1 MDIKRLI
8 IGTVVGAITLYI
20 LGYVIWELA
29 FADFF
34 AANRGSATGV
44 GRDTQV
50 IWALAL
56 GTLSYAVLLTL
67 AIGTRAGSA
76 TIVDGLKIGAIV
88 GFLMWF
94 SVDFIHYG
102 IGNVSNL
109 TATIADSLLELV
121 RAGISGGVI
130 AAVLGKIAGVQEDP
144 QTGAQEDPQT
154 DAQEGPQTDTQEDPQ
169 TE

>member
-1 MDIKRLI
+1 MDTKRLI
-8 IGTVVGAITLYI
+8 IGTIVGGIVLYI
-20 LGYVIWELA
+20 LGYVIWEMV

-34 AANRGSATGV
+34 AANAGSATGV
-44 GRDTQV
+44 FRDNPV

-56 GTLSYAVLLTL
+56 GTLSYAALITL
-67 AIGTRAGSA
+67 AIGTRGGSA
-76 TIVDGLKIGAIV
+76 TIVDGLKVGAIV

-94 SVDFIHYG
+94 GSDFIHYG

-130 AAVLGKIAGVQEDP
+130 AAVLGMIG
-144 QTGAQEDPQT
+144 G
-154 DAQEGPQTDTQEDPQ
+154 TQESPQ
-169 TE
+169 SPHIE

>member
-1 MDIKRLI
+1 VDIKRFI
-8 IGTVVGAITLYI
+8 IGTVVGAITLYA
-20 LGYVIWELA
+20 LGYLIWELA

-34 AANRGSATGV
+34 AANAGSATGV
-44 GRDTQV
+44 VKDPQV

-56 GTLSYAVLLTL
+56 GTLSYAALLTL

-76 TIVDGLKIGAIV
+76 TIVEGLKIGAIV

-109 TATIADSLLELV
+109 TATIADALLELID
-121 RAGISGGVI
+121 AGISGAVI
-130 AAVLGKIAGVQEDP
+130 AAVLGKVAGAPE
-144 QTGAQEDPQT
+144 A
-154 DAQEGPQTDTQEDPQ
+154 PQ

>member
-29 FADFF
+29 FVDFF
-34 AANRGSATGV
+34 AANAGSATGV
-44 GRDTQV
+44 ARDTLV
-50 IWALAL
+50 IWAVAL
-56 GTLSYAVLLTL
+56 GTVSYAALLTL

-76 TIVDGLKIGAIV
+76 TIVEGLKIGAIV

-94 SVDFIHYG
+94 GVDFIHYG

-109 TATIADSLLELV
+109 TATIADSLLELI
-121 RAGISGGVI
+121 RAGISGAVI
-130 AAVLGKIAGVQEDP
+130 AAVLGKIAG
-144 QTGAQEDPQT
+144 AQEAVQT
-154 DAQEGPQTDTQEDPQ
+154 DAQEGSQ

>member
-1 MDIKRLI
+1 MDTKRLI
-8 IGTVVGAITLYI
+8 IGTIVGGIVLYI
-20 LGYVIWELA
+20 LGYLIWELV

-34 AANRGSATGV
+34 AANAGSATGV
-44 GRDTQV
+44 YRDNPV

-56 GTLSYAVLLTL
+56 GTLSYAALLTL
-67 AIGTRAGSA
+67 AIGTRGGST

-94 SVDFIHYG
+94 GSDFIHYG
-102 IGNVSNL
+102 IANIANL

-121 RAGISGGVI
+121 RAGISGAII
-130 AAVLGKIAGVQEDP
+130 AAVLGKLADAPEAP
-144 QTGAQEDPQT
+144 QTGAQEDT
-154 DAQEGPQTDTQEDPQ
+154 Q

>member
-44 GRDTQV
+44 VKDPQL

-56 GTLSYAVLLTL
+56 GTLSYAALLTL
-67 AIGTRAGSA
+67 AIGTQAASA

-88 GFLMWF
+88 GCLMWF
-94 SVDFIHYG
+94 AVDLTLYAVW
-102 IGNVSNL
+102 NVSNL
-109 TATIADSLLELV
+109 TAAIADSLLELI
-121 RAGISGGVI
+121 RAGISGAII
-130 AAVLGKIAGVQEDP
+130 AGVLGKIAGVHEKP
-144 QTGAQEDPQT
+144 QTGV
-154 DAQEGPQTDTQEDPQ
+154 QEDPQ

>member
-34 AANRGSATGV
+34 AENAGSATGV
-44 GRDTQV
+44 SRDNPV

-56 GTLSYAVLLTL
+56 GTLSYAALLTL
-67 AIGTRAGSA
+67 AIETRAGSA
-76 TIVDGLKIGAIV
+76 TIVEGLMIGALV

-94 SVDFIHYG
+94 GADFIHYG
-102 IGNVSNL
+102 IANVSNL
-109 TATIADSLLELV
+109 TATIADSLLELI
-121 RAGISGGVI
+121 RAGISGAVI
-130 AAVLGKIAGVQEDP
+130 AAVLGKIAG
-144 QTGAQEDPQT
+144 
-154 DAQEGPQTDTQEDPQ
+154 TQESPQ